1 MVESRPYGSFRQGAV
16 NQNPPIYVYM
26 SVSVIYSDK
35 TCLPTRYL
43 SEKLWWKNKISFAC
57 NPTSLSFDWT
67 RGGRG
72 NKCMQPA
79 ADGTCQVLGSSSV
92 PFSCQEGGTHAR
104 RCTVDHHTESKSSHA
119 ACMYCIYGLDR
130 RILIDKKRDHCRE
143 KNIN

>member
-1 MVESRPYGSFRQGAV
+1 
-16 NQNPPIYVYM
+16 M

-79 ADGTCQVLGSSSV
+79 ADGTCQVLGSSRV

-104 RCTVDHHTESKSSHA
+104 TLMHGRSSHRVSRRMRHA

-130 RILIDKKRDHCRE
+130 RILIDKKHAQSLSRKKILTDHSCNVTNRLFD
-143 KNIN
+143 